1 MHLEVDIRRLE
12 LDSGEP
18 ATPLV
23 PFHGF
28 EAAIKSLRAVIPTL
42 PSSQIFNL
50 VFSFPLLEDLVV
62 MTFYYG
68 IWTDNG
74 DSSEEDEMPMSPPR
88 FTGSL
93 ELYPRGGTKPITR

>member
-1 MHLEVDIRRLE
+1 MHLEVDTRRLE

-28 EAAIKSLRAVIPTL
+28 EPAIKSLRAVIPTL

-62 MTFYYG
+62 MTFY
-68 IWTDNG
+68 
-74 DSSEEDEMPMSPPR
+74 
-88 FTGSL
+88 
-93 ELYPRGGTKPITR
+93 